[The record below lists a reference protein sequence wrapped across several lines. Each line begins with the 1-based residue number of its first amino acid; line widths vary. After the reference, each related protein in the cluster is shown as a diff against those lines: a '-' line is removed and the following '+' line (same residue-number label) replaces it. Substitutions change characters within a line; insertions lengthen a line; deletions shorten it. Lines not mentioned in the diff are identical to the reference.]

1 MRASR
6 LAMYQ
11 PREFLSVGANYGQCT
26 VHERSV
32 LYANTHVRTWEIG
45 KIFLKIF
52 WVSTWLDLP
61 LPLIVFPAHFF
72 FSMLFAWSTQA
83 KRHGSGRIFYLCN
96 PFRGNVQILY
106 RLQFCLHLK
115 NFTVPRVACKEKA
128 DPCTFLAVQKFVKGV
143 WVLTR
148 VGTFSVI
155 LIIDRSR
162 TPGRLHPLG
171 SFLFTGV
178 AVKELT
184 SPTSLR
190 HRICQKHSHY
200 GV

>member
-1 MRASR
+1 MLKKYHYRSS
-6 LAMYQ
+6 YGSH
-11 PREFLSVGANYGQCT
+11 SV
-26 VHERSV
+26 
-32 LYANTHVRTWEIG
+32 
-45 KIFLKIF
+45 
-52 WVSTWLDLP
+52 P

-72 FSMLFAWSTQA
+72 FSMLFARSTQDQ
-83 KRHGSGRIFYLCN
+83 RHGSGGIFYLWN
-96 PFRGNVQILY
+96 PFRGNVQFSY
-106 RLQFCLHLK
+106 RLQYCLQLK

-128 DPCTFLAVQKFVKGV
+128 DPCNFLAVQKFVKGV
-143 WVLTR
+143 IMLTR
-148 VGTFSVI
+148 VVTFSII

-162 TPGRLHPLG
+162 TPGSLQPLG

-190 HRICQKHSHY
+190 HWICQKHTHY